1 LFDKKLIVWSPVV
14 VSSLIMSGI
23 RAFIKMKHIESLLL
37 PPMLFTL
44 FFWKFSWETK
54 TEKEPLSLWVLQLNW
69 NLAIHPP
76 RKNPHHA
83 CSKTGLS
90 LLDYRS
96 SALSFT

>member
-1 LFDKKLIVWSPVV
+1 LFDEKLIVWSPVV

-23 RAFIKMKHIESLLL
+23 RAFIKMKHIES
-37 PPMLFTL
+37 L